1 MDNLKRAY
9 YELRFENAYLKKGG
23 NEFQD
28 FFSEIMEK
36 CHPGDFQRV
45 RPWGSAGDK
54 KNDGYLPSA
63 RILFQ
68 VYAPNEMTANDALT
82 KIDEDFHGSLHHWQQ
97 YFDKWVFVHNSRKGL
112 GPHIVAKLNELT
124 TYHSSVIVRSWG
136 YEELRHNVFTLNE
149 SDLASLLGPAPS
161 SKDMLDV
168 RYDSVQEVLN
178 KIVRQEPPL
187 LQDIRP
193 VPPGKLKF
201 NRLSEGVQTLLTSGM
216 QKADL
221 VGNFLNAYSDP
232 LYGNEIIS
240 TFNKEY
246 KKYRTLD
253 MDPDIIFLKLQEFAG
268 GHVRGT
274 PTYEAA
280 VLAVLAY
287 LFKQCDI
294 FERSPEEVVS

>member
-1 MDNLKRAY
+1 MDKLKRAY
-9 YELRFENAYLKKGG
+9 YELRFEIAYLKKGG

-45 RPWGSAGDK
+45 RPWGSDGDR

-68 VYAPNEMTANDALT
+68 VYAPNEMTANNAIT
-82 KIDEDFHGSLHHWQQ
+82 KIEEDFYGALHHWQQ
-97 YFDKWVFVHNSRKGL
+97 YFDKWIFVHNSRKGL
-112 GPHIVAKLNELT
+112 GPHIVTKLNELT

-168 RYDSVQEVLN
+168 RYDNVQEVLN
-178 KIVRQEPPL
+178 KIARQEPPL

-221 VGNFLNAYSDP
+221 VGNFLNAYPNP
-232 LYGNEIIS
+232 LYGDEIAS

-246 KKYRTLD
+246 KKYRGLD

-268 GHVRGT
+268 GYVRGT

-287 LFKQCDI
+287 LFEQCDI
-294 FERSPEEVVS
+294 FERSPEEVVL